1 MISLPQRHVWIPAR
15 QRNPPPGFAFESL
28 MSGGQI
34 TCGAGLGAEEA
45 AVQR

>member
-1 MISLPQRHVWIPAR
+1 MIGLPQRHVGIPASL
-15 QRNPPPGFAFESL
+15 RNPPPRFAFESL

-34 TCGAGLGAEEA
+34 TGGAGFGAEKV

>member
-1 MISLPQRHVWIPAR
+1 MIGLPQRRLGIPAR
-15 QRNPPPGFAFESL
+15 ERNPPPGFAFESL